1 MSNIKNKTVTIRSTT
16 QPGKSEAMGKPVVKA
31 KKKHPYDPTDN
42 KGRGYRNVWEVYPDY
57 WLEKWGPKPLLGYV
71 RADDEFGARYAA
83 YDKGLLIQN
92 WTFEPEIRKA
102 TKFVHDI

>member
-1 MSNIKNKTVTIRSTT
+1 MSNNKKNSQFQNQTAVSTNQNSKAAT
-16 QPGKSEAMGKPVVKA
+16 KP
-31 KKKHPYDPTDN
+31 KKRHAYDPTDN
-42 KGRGYRNVWEVYPDY
+42 KGRGFRNVWEVYPDY
-57 WLEKWGPKPLLGYV
+57 WLDKWGPKPLLGYV

-102 TKFVHDI
+102 TRFVHDI